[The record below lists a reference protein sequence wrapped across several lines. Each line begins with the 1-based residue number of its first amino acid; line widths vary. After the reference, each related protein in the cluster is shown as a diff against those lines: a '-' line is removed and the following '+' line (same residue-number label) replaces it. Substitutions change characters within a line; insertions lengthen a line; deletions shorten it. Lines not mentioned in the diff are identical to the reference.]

1 MSDNSKFEK
10 REEKKEVVNME
21 VSVGKVRLKNPV
33 LAASGTF
40 GFGEELAP
48 YYNLSLLGGICTK
61 GLTLE
66 ERCGNP
72 PPRVAETDCG
82 MLNAVGMQNP
92 GVGAFVE
99 KILPRMLTYDCA
111 VIANLA
117 GDTVADYMKMVEILS
132 GTEVTALELN
142 LSCPNVRV
150 GGMSLGTDPDLVL
163 EVVASCRQLTDKP
176 LWVKLTPNV
185 TSILTVALAAKE
197 AGADA
202 LVLIN
207 TLLGLAVDL
216 KTERP
221 ILRNNT
227 GGLSGPAIKPVALR
241 MVQEVYRGTSLPII
255 GLGGIASAE
264 DALEFM
270 LCGASAV
277 QVGTASMIDPGM
289 IFQLSEDMADL
300 AREAGHDSLARYTGK
315 LQPWD

>member
-1 MSDNSKFEK
+1 VNNKLAVNT
-10 REEKKEVVNME
+10 EVK
-21 VSVGKVRLKNPV
+21 VGKVKLKNPV

-48 YYNLSLLGGICTK
+48 YYNLSKLGGICTK

-66 ERCGNP
+66 ERRGNP
-72 PPRVAETDCG
+72 PPRVAETSSG
-82 MLNAVGMQNP
+82 MLNAVGLQNP
-92 GVGAFVE
+92 GIDVFIE
-99 KILPRMLTYDCA
+99 KILPRMLTFGCA
-111 VIANLA
+111 IIANIA
-117 GDTVADYMKMVEILS
+117 GNTTADYIEMVRVLNR
-132 GTEVTALELN
+132 TEVTALELN

-150 GGMSLGTDPDLVL
+150 GGMSLGTDPALVS
-163 EVVASCRQLTDKP
+163 EVVTACRQLTDKP

-185 TSILTVALAAKE
+185 TSILSVALAAEE

-221 ILRNNT
+221 VLRNNT

-241 MVQEVYRGTSLPII
+241 MVQEVYQGTSLPIV

-270 LCGASAV
+270 LCGASAI
-277 QVGTASMIDPGM
+277 QVGTASMIDPGL
-289 IFQLSEDMADL
+289 IFQLPEDMAEL
-300 AREAGHDSLARYTGK
+300 AQAFGHDSLARYTGK
-315 LQPWD
+315 LQPWNKN